1 MLFSASSVSS
11 LLLVIGITGTAAKL
25 GNYKIGDACAQADL
39 PKYSRVAKLC
49 QDLGPNGL
57 DIGLDETIIMRNR
70 ASDMAGPSF
79 SMREVLEAHD
89 AEAALDAIHARD
101 QKQSE
106 RKLFIDYGW
115 CSSNIGFL
123 TGGPDSSNYCNP
135 SQECDS
141 YVGCD
146 STLSSC
152 CINHDKCLQG
162 PGSGGTSRCAEVNC
176 KGATCD
182 KRLSSCAW
190 GVSCCSRG
198 SGVRVSSGSLSG
210 WSSCDYTCVTAS
222 SAISAGFGIGE
233 SLSPQSSYN
242 TGGDDSDAICS
253 A

>member
-1 MLFSASSVSS
+1 M
-11 LLLVIGITGTAAKL
+11 G
-25 GNYKIGDACAQADL
+25 
-39 PKYSRVAKLC
+39 
-49 QDLGPNGL
+49 
-57 DIGLDETIIMRNR
+57 
-70 ASDMAGPSF
+70 
-79 SMREVLEAHD
+79 
-89 AEAALDAIHARD
+89 
-101 QKQSE
+101 E

-135 SQECDS
+135 SLECDS

-162 PGSGGTSRCAEVNC
+162 PGSGSTSRCAEVNC

-190 GVSCCSRG
+190 SLSCCSRG
-198 SGVRVSSGSLSG
+198 WWGVPFCNSR
-210 WSSCDYTCVTAS
+210 CVTAS

-233 SLSPQSSYN
+233 SRSPQSSYN
-242 TGGDDSDAICS
+242 TGG
-253 A
+253 